1 MVPVGAEARLGDEVV
16 FIGAQGGE
24 RVDAEEVASGS
35 SRIVYEIFTG
45 ISKRVPRVYVGE
57 RW

>member
-1 MVPVGAEARLGDEVV
+1 VV